1 MADQDTLDP
10 PADLHEAPGDGG
22 SSRASRRPERGAGG
36 GRRDRPSL
44 GKWAFR
50 LIVTAYL
57 FLLVAWPV
65 SLVVKNTFEGGLDN
79 LRGIFEDPD
88 VLHAL
93 RLTVVV
99 AVIAVVANTVFGV
112 GISILLVR
120 YEFPGKRA
128 LSALLDLP
136 LSVSPIVVG
145 LSLILVYGG
154 RDGWFGPTLESVG
167 FQVIYATP
175 GIVLA
180 TTFVALPLVIRE
192 VVPVLEEVGVEQEQ
206 AAHSLGANSIQT
218 FRRITLP
225 AIKWGVVY
233 GVVLSLARSLGEF
246 GAVKV
251 VSGNVLGV
259 TRTATLVVEEK
270 YLNFDRGGAYATAFL
285 LAMVSVACIVVVSIL
300 RPQDGKK

>member
-1 MADQDTLDP
+1 M
-10 PADLHEAPGDGG
+10 
-22 SSRASRRPERGAGG
+22 RA
-36 GRRDRPSL
+36 
-44 GKWAFR
+44 
-50 LIVTAYL
+50 IVTAYL

-65 SLVVKNTFEGGLDN
+65 SLVAKNAFADGLTE
-79 LRGIFEDPD
+79 LRGILDDPD
-88 VLHAL
+88 VMHAL
-93 RLTVVV
+93 RLTVMVAVV
-99 AVIAVVANTVFGV
+99 AVVINTVFGV

-120 YEFPGKRA
+120 YRFPGRRA
-128 LSALLDLP
+128 LNALVDLP

-145 LSLILVYGG
+145 LSLVLVYGG
-154 RDGWFGPTLESVG
+154 RDGWFGPALEDAG

-180 TTFVALPLVIRE
+180 TVFVALPLVVRE
-192 VVPVLEEVGVEQEQ
+192 VVPVLEEVGIEQEQ
-206 AAHSLGANSIQT
+206 AAWSLGANALQT

-225 AIKWGVVY
+225 SIRWAVVY

-251 VSGNVLGV
+251 VSGNVGGE

-285 LAMVSVACIVVVSIL
+285 LALVSVACIVVVSII
-300 RPQDGKK
+300 RPKERRT